1 MFTDLLHSSYFSLFL
16 IVALGFM
23 LGRIKIKGLSLD
35 VSAVIF
41 IALLFGHFGVI
52 IPKELGNFGLVLFIF
67 TIGIQAG
74 PGFFDSFRSK
84 GKTLIIITMLIISS
98 ACLTAVGLKYAFG
111 IDTPSV
117 VGLVAGA
124 LTSTP
129 GLAVA
134 IDSTNSPLA
143 SIAYGIAYPFGVIG
157 VILFVKLL
165 PKIMRID
172 LDKEA
177 RRLEI
182 ERRGQF
188 PELGTC
194 IYRITNPSVFGRS
207 LMQINARA
215 MTGAV
220 ISRLKHQEEIS
231 IPTAHT
237 VLHEG
242 DYIQAVGSE
251 EALTQLAVLVGEREE
266 GELPLEN
273 TQEIES
279 LLLTKKD
286 MINKQLGDLNLM
298 KNFGCTVTR
307 VRRSGIDLSPSP
319 DLALKFGDKLMVVG
333 EKEGIKGVAR
343 LLGNNAKKLS
353 DTDFF
358 PIAMGIVLG
367 VLFGKLNISFPGGLS
382 FSPGLTGGVL
392 MVALLLS
399 AIGKTGPI
407 LWSMSGP
414 ANQLL
419 RQLGL
424 LLFLAEVGTS
434 AGKNLVAT
442 FQESGL
448 LLFGVGAAITLVPM
462 LIAAFVGRLV
472 FKISLLDLLGTH
484 YRRYDQYA
492 GTCGCRLDG
501 RQQYPECSLC
511 DGISDCNGIPDP
523 VYTGDCDS
531 GVLSR
536 LTIKRYCGGH
546 RA

>member
-1 MFTDLLHSSYFSLFL
+1 MFADLLNSSYFALFL

-84 GKTLIIITMLIISS
+84 GKTLIIITLLIICS
-98 ACLTAVGLKYAFG
+98 AALTAVGLKYAFD

-117 VGLVAGA
+117 VGLIAGA

-134 IDSTNSPLA
+134 IDSTHSPLA

-165 PKIMRID
+165 PRIMRID

-177 RRLEI
+177 RRLEK
-182 ERRGQF
+182 ERRSQF
-188 PELGTC
+188 PELTTC
-194 IYRITNPSVFGRS
+194 LFRVTNPAVFDRS

-215 MTGAV
+215 
-220 ISRLKHQEEIS
+220 
-231 IPTAHT
+231 
-237 VLHEG
+237 
-242 DYIQAVGSE
+242 
-251 EALTQLAVLVGEREE
+251 
-266 GELPLEN
+266 ELPLVDM
-273 TQEIES
+273 QEIES

-307 VRRSGIDLSPSP
+307 IRRSGIDLSPSP

-333 EKEGIKGVAR
+333 EKDGIKGVAR
-343 LLGNNAKKLS
+343 LLGNDTKQLS

-358 PIAMGIVLG
+358 PIALGIVLG
-367 VLFGKLNISFPGGLS
+367 VLFGKLNISFSDSLS
-382 FSPGLTGGVL
+382 FSPGLTGGIL
-392 MVALLLS
+392 MVALFLS

-434 AGKNLVAT
+434 AGRNLMAT
-442 FQESGL
+442 FQESGW

-462 LIAAFVGRLV
+462 LVAVCVGLFV
-472 FKISLLDLLGTH
+472 FKINILDLLGTITGGMTSTPGLAAA
-484 YRRYDQYA
+484 DSMTDSNIPSVAYA
-492 GTCGCRLDG
+492 TV
-501 RQQYPECSLC
+501 YPIAMVFLILIIQVIASA
-511 DGISDCNGIPDP
+511 
-523 VYTGDCDS
+523 VY
-531 GVLSR
+531 
-536 LTIKRYCGGH
+536 
-546 RA
+546 

>member
-1 MFTDLLHSSYFSLFL
+1 
-16 IVALGFM
+16 M
-23 LGRIKIKGLSLD
+23 LGRIKIKGVSLD

-41 IALLFGHFGVI
+41 IALLFGHYGVI

-84 GKTLIIITMLIISS
+84 GKTLILLTILIIFS
-98 ACLTAVGLKYAFG
+98 ASLTAVIFKYLFNIETAS
-111 IDTPSV
+111 I
-117 VGLVAGA
+117 VGLIAGA

-143 SIAYGIAYPFGVIG
+143 SISYGIAYPFGVIG

-165 PKIMRID
+165 PKLMRIN

-177 RRLEI
+177 RQLEN
-182 ERRGQF
+182 ERRGSF
-188 PELGTC
+188 PELITC
-194 IYRITNPSVFGRS
+194 IFKVTNPMAFNRTLSQ
-207 LMQINARA
+207 LNARV

-220 ISRLKHQEEIS
+220 VSRVKHNEHILMPSGNTILLEN
-231 IPTAHT
+231 
-237 VLHEG
+237 
-242 DYIQAVGSE
+242 DYVQAVGSDDSLNQF
-251 EALTQLAVLVGEREE
+251 AALVGIREE
-266 GELPLEN
+266 GELPLDQ
-273 TQEIES
+273 TQDIES

-286 MINKQLGDLNLM
+286 IINKQLGDLNLQ

-307 VRRSGIDLSPSP
+307 IRRSGIDLSPSP
-319 DLALKFGDKLMVVG
+319 ELELKFGDKLTVVG
-333 EKEGIKGVAR
+333 EKEGLVGVAR
-343 LLGNNAKKLS
+343 LLGNNAKQLS

-367 VLFGKLNISFPGGLS
+367 VLFGKLNVSFPGGLS

-392 MVALLLS
+392 MVALFLS

-434 AGKNLVAT
+434 AGKTLVAT
-442 FQESGL
+442 FESSGWV
-448 LLFGVGAAITLVPM
+448 LFGVGAAITIVPM
-462 LIAAFVGRLV
+462 FITILIGRLV
-472 FKISLLDLLGTH
+472 FKINLLDLLGTITGGMTSTPGLAAV
-484 YRRYDQYA
+484 DSMVDSNIPSVAYA
-492 GTCGCRLDG
+492 TV
-501 RQQYPECSLC
+501 YPIAMVFLILFIQL
-511 DGISDCNGIPDP
+511 ISVL
-523 VYTGDCDS
+523 VY
-531 GVLSR
+531 
-536 LTIKRYCGGH
+536 
-546 RA
+546 

>member
-1 MFTDLLHSSYFSLFL
+1 MIVADFRPYKNMLIDLLKSSYFSLFL

-84 GKTLIIITMLIISS
+84 GKTLIILTVLIILS
-98 ACLTAVGLKYAFG
+98 AGLTAVGLKYAFD

-117 VGLVAGA
+117 VGLIAGA

-165 PKIMRID
+165 PKIMHVD

-177 RRLEI
+177 RRLEA
-182 ERRGQF
+182 ERRGSF

-194 IYRITNPSVFGRS
+194 IFRVTNRAVFGRT
-207 LMQINARA
+207 LAQINARA

-220 ISRLKHQEEIS
+220 VSRVKHEEKILM
-231 IPTAHT
+231 PTAGT
-237 VLHEG
+237 LLQEG
-242 DYIQAVGSE
+242 DYVQAVGSE
-251 EALTQLAVLVGEREE
+251 ESLQQFAVLVGERRE
-266 GELPLEN
+266 GELPLDH

-286 MINKQLGDLNLM
+286 MINKQLGDLNLQR
-298 KNFGCTVTR
+298 NFSCTVTR
-307 VRRSGIDLSPSP
+307 IRRSGIDLSPSP
-319 DLALKFGDKLMVVG
+319 ELELKFGDKLMVVG
-333 EKEGIKGVAR
+333 EKEGLRGVAR
-343 LLGNNAKKLS
+343 LLGNNAKQLS

-367 VLFGKLNISFPGGLS
+367 VLFGKLNLSFPGGLS

-392 MVALLLS
+392 MVALVLS
-399 AIGKTGPI
+399 AVGKTGPV

-442 FQESGL
+442 FEESGM

-462 LIAAFVGRLV
+462 LVAVLVGRLV
-472 FKISLLDLLGTH
+472 FNISLLDLLGTITGGMTSTPGLAAA
-484 YRRYDQYA
+484 DSMVDSNIPSVAYA
-492 GTCGCRLDG
+492 TV
-501 RQQYPECSLC
+501 YPIAMVVLILFIQIIASA
-511 DGISDCNGIPDP
+511 
-523 VYTGDCDS
+523 VY
-531 GVLSR
+531 
-536 LTIKRYCGGH
+536 
-546 RA
+546 